1 MPASPTTVVP
11 PGTSAVTRAVTSAA
25 ATVRHGATASVS
37 ALAGR
42 IAGELD
48 RARRSGPLSQIAI
61 PPCPEQLAR
70 LNEALQKPEPDLT
83 VLARIAGSD
92 VAMAATLLRNANSA
106 RYRGTDTVAVQTVG
120 QALNRIGLRESAVIL
135 TEVLLRQA
143 IPTRH
148 PLLARFWEQSAL
160 RSAAMS
166 FIARQLPGTTP
177 ELAQLFGLFCHV
189 GVPVMLQRMPG
200 YAGTLAEAAA
210 RKDRGLIATENAN
223 HRSDHAVVG
232 ALVARA
238 WQVAPPV
245 MVAIR
250 LHHEIGQVA
259 AGDHDD
265 PEALTLAA
273 MGVLAERAVRD
284 HEGLAP
290 DRETEC
296 QLAAALRWL
305 GVDGDELADWQE
317 PLQAALDE
325 QTAR

>member
-1 MPASPTTVVP
+1 MSLTPALRKPAAP
-11 PGTSAVTRAVTSAA
+11 AA
-25 ATVRHGATASVS
+25 AAAPS
-37 ALAGR
+37 AQAQR

-48 RARRSGPLSQIAI
+48 HARRSGPLAQITI

-70 LNEALQKPEPDLT
+70 LREAMDAREPDLT
-83 VLARIAGSD
+83 VLSRIAGSD

-106 RYRGTDTVAVQTVG
+106 RYRGPDTQPVQTVG
-120 QALNRIGLRESAVIL
+120 QALNRIGLHESAVIL

-148 PLLARFWEQSAL
+148 PLLSRFWEQAAL
-160 RSAAMS
+160 RATAMG

-177 ELAQLFGLFCHV
+177 DLAQLFGLFSHV
-189 GVPVMLQRMPG
+189 GVPVLLQRMPG
-200 YAGTLAEAAA
+200 YSGTLAEAAA

-223 HRSDHAVVG
+223 HRTDHAVVG

-250 LHHEIGQVA
+250 LHHELDHAVA
-259 AGDHDD
+259 DAGAD

-273 MGVLAERAVRD
+273 MGVLAERAMRER
-284 HEGLAP
+284 EGLAA
-290 DRETEC
+290 DRETER
-296 QLAAALRWL
+296 QLGAALQWL
-305 GVDGDELADWQE
+305 GVSEAEVGDWHEA
-317 PLQAALDE
+317 LQAELDAG
-325 QTAR
+325 QAG

>member
-1 MPASPTTVVP
+1 MTPAIPTLEP
-11 PGTSAVTRAVTSAA
+11 ARGAAPAA
-25 ATVRHGATASVS
+25 AAPS
-37 ALAGR
+37 ALAER
-42 IAGELD
+42 IGGELD
-48 RARRSGPLSQIAI
+48 RACRSGPLAQIVI
-61 PPCPEQLAR
+61 PPCPEQLTR
-70 LNEALQKPEPDLT
+70 LREALAPREPDLT
-83 VLARIAGSD
+83 AIARIAGSD

-106 RYRGTDTVAVQTVG
+106 RYRAGDAQAVQTVG

-143 IPTRH
+143 IPVRH
-148 PLLARFWEQSAL
+148 PLLARFWEQAAL
-160 RSAAMS
+160 RSAAMG

-177 ELAQLFGLFCHV
+177 GLAQLFGLFCHV

-250 LHHEIGQVA
+250 LHHEVDQASGA
-259 AGDHDD
+259 AD

-273 MGVLAERAVRD
+273 MGVLAERAMRER
-284 HEGLAP
+284 EGLPP
-290 DRETEC
+290 DRETER
-296 QLAAALRWL
+296 QLDAALAWL
-305 GVDGDELADWQE
+305 GVGADEVADWHDA
-317 PLQAALDE
+317 LQAELDHG
-325 QTAR
+325 QAG